1 MVIWETFEDLQ
12 KKKVKLAFNYLS
24 DLQFFS
30 LLNLY
35 KSAEFVINKN
45 NSTEVSFTKPTDL
58 QPRIKI
64 ITEIN
69 T

>member
-12 KKKVKLAFNYLS
+12 KKVKLAFNYLF
-24 DLQFFS
+24 DLQFFN

-45 NSTEVSFTKPTDL
+45 NGTEVSFTKPTDL
-58 QPRIKI
+58 QPRIKT
-64 ITEIN
+64 ITEIK